1 MASEALAREA
11 RWAVRLASLALLL
24 WLASRL
30 RTSLLTL
37 VLSSVLAVLLSPL
50 ADWVS
55 RKAGGRR
62 GVGASVAVGACLAA
76 VAVAARLL
84 AGPLGR
90 EVARLAALAPVY
102 ARLAAQH
109 LAEVEARGGS
119 FGQDLGLTRLVTSAA
134 VAAVERVVGGSVAV
148 GSHAYVVVLVP
159 VLAFFLLKDGPQ
171 LGRAVE
177 VWLPLPWRG
186 AAAQAVRGMVW
197 AVHRYLVGLLWIAA
211 FTWLVLWVGLWRLA
225 MPNPLGWSALVAAA
239 ETVPY
244 LGPLFALVTLGTTAF
259 ARGVHTGVA
268 VVLLLLAVRGAV
280 DAVVAPLVFRNLLRL
295 HPVVVV
301 GSVLVGAEL
310 FGVLG
315 AFLAAPTATAVATL
329 LRSLGGTHAT
339 TAA

>member
-1 MASEALAREA
+1 MLSETVEREV
-11 RWAVRLASLALLL
+11 RWALRLTSLALLL

-37 VLSSVLAVLLSPL
+37 VLAAVVAVLLSPL
-50 ADWVS
+50 AHWAS

-62 GVGASVAVGACLAA
+62 AVGASVAVGACLAA
-76 VAVAARLL
+76 VAVSARLL

-90 EVARLAALAPVY
+90 EVARLVALAPVY

-109 LAEVEARGGS
+109 LAELEARGWS

-134 VAAVERVVGGSVAV
+134 VAAVERVLSGSVAV

-171 LGRAVE
+171 LGRAAGL
-177 VWLPLPWRG
+177 WLPVPWRD
-186 AAAQAVRGMVW
+186 AAAQAVGTIVW
-197 AVHRYLVGLLWIAA
+197 ALNRYLVGLLCIAA

-225 MPNPLGWSALVAAA
+225 MPNSLGWSAVVAAA

-244 LGPLFALVTLGTTAF
+244 LGPLFALVTLGTAAF

-268 VVLLLLAVRGAV
+268 VVVLLLAVRGAV

-295 HPVVVV
+295 HPVVVIA
-301 GSVLVGAEL
+301 SVLVGTEL

-329 LRSLGGTHAT
+329 LRSLREHVP
-339 TAA
+339 